1 MSADLSMT
9 LEAFVRS
16 ISINRDTP
24 HSLFLGAGASVSS
37 GIPSAERCTLEWK
50 GRIFTSA
57 NPGLEQ
63 QVGHLSL
70 PSVQRRI
77 QVWIDKQSGFPPA
90 GHADE
95 YSFFFEHCYP
105 LADDRRA
112 YFQNLVKAARPSFG
126 YRLLTLFAEAG

>member
-1 MSADLSMT
+1 MSAELLMT

-37 GIPSAERCTLEWK
+37 GIPSAERCTIEWK
-50 GRIFTSA
+50 GQIFRSA
-57 NPGLEQ
+57 NPGLER

-77 QVWIDKQSGFPPA
+77 QTWIDKQAGFPRYGDP
-90 GHADE
+90 DE

-105 LADDRRA
+105 VADDRRA
-112 YFQNLVKAARPSFG
+112 YFQRAREVRTSKL
-126 YRLLTLFAEAG
+126 RL